1 VLSGG
6 GVLPVP
12 SVAPGGSGFGC
23 FPQGYYA
30 VLPKRPA
37 RHLLSVKSVKTASA
51 PNHDELQDR
60 VVGRFLAAQ
69 TPLGRWRLNLHT
81 RWKRLAWKTVTGF
94 AFALKRAFDLV
105 VATTVIILFA
115 PVFILLAILV
125 KLDGGPILFRQN
137 RYGLHGREFKML
149 KYRSMVPDAEARL
162 KDLLKFNEKSEGVTF
177 KMKDDPRI
185 TKIGKFLRK
194 TSLDELPQFFNVLKG
209 EMSLVGPRPPVKRE
223 VELYELRHRRRF
235 HATPG
240 ITCLWQVGER
250 SGGVWEIGD
259 RNTIDFE
266 EQVGLDVRYIESQS
280 FWKDLWLLA
289 KTVPAILFGK
299 GA

>member
-1 VLSGG
+1 MILLKEPESQ
-6 GVLPVP
+6 PD
-12 SVAPGGSGFGC
+12 
-23 FPQGYYA
+23 
-30 VLPKRPA
+30 PKLEER
-37 RHLLSVKSVKTASA
+37 
-51 PNHDELQDR
+51 LQQR
-60 VVGRFLAAQ
+60 LLAAQ
-69 TPLGRWRLNLHT
+69 TPWGRFRLNLYVL
-81 RWKRLAWKTVTGF
+81 WKRTSWRFVVGF
-94 AFALKRAFDLV
+94 ANILKRAFDIV
-105 VATTVIILFA
+105 IGAVAIVLFA
-115 PVFILLAILV
+115 PVFIVIAILV
-125 KLDGGPILFRQN
+125 KLDGGPIFFGQTRF
-137 RYGLHGREFKML
+137 GLHGREFKML

-162 KDLLKFNEKSEGVTF
+162 KDLLKFNEKAEGITF

-185 TKIGKFLRK
+185 TKIGRILRK

-223 VELYELRHRRRF
+223 VELYEQRHRRRF
-235 HATPG
+235 NVKPG

-250 SGGVWEIGD
+250 EGGTWEIGD

-280 FWKDLWLLA
+280 FWKDVWLLM